1 MSTSTKPR
9 SRWSLTSFTL
19 ILTTEA
25 RVATDPRVARVS
37 LAARQRMRGAT
48 AVLKVTDDAL
58 MAAMFSVLCGTKV
71 EVGTSS
77 GWINPQENREA
88 HIDPRGRHRDTCS
101 QANVIGVRRV

>member
-19 ILTTEA
+19 IFTTEA

-37 LAARQRMRGAT
+37 LAARQRMRGAM

-58 MAAMFSVLCGTKV
+58 MAAMLSVLLSVREV

-77 GWINPQENREA
+77 GWNKPQENREA
-88 HIDPRGRHRDTCS
+88 HI
-101 QANVIGVRRV
+101 